1 MTMSRQSELDRYLRA
16 VPHRPALP
24 ARLEK
29 LVAFLWLIAPI
40 WPVLP
45 TSPAYKSF
53 AVYKTPAARRL
64 RPVEVAGSNPAL
76 PSEESHHARR
86 DHEDEPKAIF
96 QAQPFHGQFQVALF
110 RQIRPPYRLLLKSWL
125 LSAE

>member
-1 MTMSRQSELDRYLRA
+1 MTMSRHSEFDRDLRA

-29 LVAFLWLIAPI
+29 FVAFLWQIAPI

-53 AVYKTPAARRL
+53 AVNKMPVARHL
-64 RPVEVAGSNPAL
+64 HTVEVAGSNPAA
-76 PSEESHHARR
+76 PTRKSIAC
-86 DHEDEPKAIF
+86 DVPGGIF
-96 QAQPFHGQFQVALF
+96 LDRSPLF
-110 RQIRPPYRLLLKSWL
+110 ATNSIPIVLGRL
-125 LSAE
+125 